1 MTTTLPY
8 FSAQQIHER
17 LDYPGLIE
25 ALRSIFASNATA
37 PVRHGHTI
45 DPSPAGAGESDS
57 GSAGGKLLLMP
68 AWQSGA
74 AIAVKVVT
82 VFPNNRKLGVG
93 TVAATVLLLDG
104 ATGHPTALLDGEAL
118 TLRRTGAAS
127 ALASSY
133 LSRPDSRTLLVVGA
147 GQLAP
152 YLAHAHC
159 AIRQF
164 DTVIVWARQAK
175 AAQALAEQL
184 RAEGLPAQAG
194 ADLAGSIRLADVIT
208 CATTSN
214 APLVLS
220 QWVRPGT
227 HVDLVGGFTPLMREA
242 DDELMARASV
252 FVDTYAGALKE
263 AGDLTQPMDRGLI
276 DRSHVRAEFADLVTG
291 RHAGRQSVSEVTL
304 FKSVGSALED
314 LAAARLVLHGSSGV
328 RVGGC

>member
-17 LDYPGLIE
+17 LGYPGLIE
-25 ALRSIFASNATA
+25 ALRNIFASNATA

-45 DPSPAGAGESDS
+45 DPSSAVAGAS
-57 GSAGGKLLLMP
+57 GGKLLLMP

-82 VFPNNRKLGVG
+82 VFPNNRALGVG
-93 TVAATVLLLDG
+93 TVAATLLLLDG
-104 ATGHPTALLDGEAL
+104 VTGHPTALLDGEAL

-159 AIRQF
+159 AVRNF
-164 DTVIVWARQAK
+164 DRVIVWARQAQ
-175 AAQALAEQL
+175 ASQALAEQL
-184 RAEGLPAQAG
+184 RAEQLPAQASV
-194 ADLAGSIRLADVIT
+194 DLAGSIQLADVIS

-214 APLVLS
+214 EPLVSS
-220 QWVRPGT
+220 QWVKPGT

-242 DDELMARASV
+242 DDELMVRASV

-263 AGDLTQPMDRGLI
+263 AGDLTQPMARGLF

-291 RHAGRQSVSEVTL
+291 RHLGRESASETTL

-314 LAAARLVLHGSSGV
+314 LAAAQLVLKGQS
-328 RVGGC
+328 